1 MASLD
6 LRWCCGGSDAK
17 TTNSVI
23 TIEEEKK
30 IRVVV
35 SAKILVETR
44 EPVWILLWCK
54 EISIKKL
61 L

>member
-1 MASLD
+1 ML
-6 LRWCCGGSDAK
+6 K
-17 TTNSVI
+17 QQSVK

-44 EPVWILLWCK
+44 EPV
-54 EISIKKL
+54 
-61 L
+61 